1 MNKVATMSRELQ
13 QMELEELRIRVR
25 RLETELA
32 EPPAPRLLN
41 LRALVEQAVR
51 EAMRL
56 AKGNKVHAAKS
67 LGISRRSLY
76 RLIQR
81 YQLEPSS
88 LE

>member
-1 MNKVATMSRELQ
+1 MNRELQ
-13 QMELEELRIRVR
+13 QLELEELRIRVR

-32 EPPAPRLLN
+32 EAPAPTPLN
-41 LRALVEQAVR
+41 LRELVEQAVR

-76 RLIQR
+76 RLIRR
-81 YQLEPSS
+81 YRLEASS
-88 LE
+88 TG